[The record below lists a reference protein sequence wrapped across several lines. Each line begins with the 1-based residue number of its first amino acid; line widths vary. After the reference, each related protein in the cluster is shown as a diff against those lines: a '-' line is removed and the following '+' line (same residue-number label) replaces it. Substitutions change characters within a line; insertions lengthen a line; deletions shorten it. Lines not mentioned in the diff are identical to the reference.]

1 MQSQLNPLLLSLKN
15 FFVRIVNHPYTI
27 YFLLALLVLVG
38 LFTFSDYGI
47 SWDEDAQIAIGKSS
61 YDYLFKGD
69 RSLFNFCDRDY
80 GVGFE
85 LPVYALQ
92 QFFKDAKSM
101 YAFRHAC
108 VHFFF
113 LLGVFF
119 FYKSLLVIFV
129 QNSQR
134 YFLGLLG
141 VLFLVLSPRLYAE
154 SYYNSKDLVLLAACC
169 INFYTLLRCM
179 QKPAWGPCM
188 WHAFSTAYLIDI
200 RIVGVMHFVLAL
212 CWLLFRILTSKE
224 KRNEWIRM
232 FLLFLMATPL
242 LLYLIWPYLYEDPVH
257 RFVQAFQNMKQFR
270 WNFDLVF
277 FGEVMLSSKIP
288 WYYTLVWIGVTT
300 PLLYLMLSLTGILS
314 TLFRSVHSRFKEEG
328 SLAALTALALFAGPI
343 AATLLF
349 HSILYDGW
357 RQLYFVYPFL
367 IILSVYGW
375 YQLWSIAKPILRM
388 ALLILTSVQLL
399 SVLFFMFQNHPY
411 QMVYFNELPARK
423 NQALLRNYDRDYWGL
438 SYRQAFEHLSEVVK
452 LPDED
457 TIRIVVQ
464 NIPGRFNAIFAPE
477 PLRSRLLIYQAAEVP
492 DIEQPKMHYF
502 ITNFRK
508 EPKTVLDR
516 CTQKVWSVCVQ
527 GSDLIAIYKLKGE
540 EDCYE

>member
-1 MQSQLNPLLLSLKN
+1 M
-15 FFVRIVNHPYTI
+15 RIVNHPYTI

-38 LFTFSDYGI
+38 LFSFSDYGI
-47 SWDEDAQIAIGKSS
+47 SWDEDAQIAIGRTS
-61 YDYLFKGD
+61 YNYVFKGD
-69 RSLFNFCDRDY
+69 RALFNFCDRDY

-85 LPVYALQ
+85 LPLYALQ
-92 QFFKDAKSM
+92 QFFKDPISM

-108 VHFFF
+108 VHLFF

-129 QNSQR
+129 QNPQR
-134 YFLGLLG
+134 YFLALLG
-141 VLFLVLSPRLYAE
+141 VLFLILSPRMYAE
-154 SYYNSKDLVLLAACC
+154 SFYNSKDLVLLAACC
-169 INFYTLLRCM
+169 INFYTLLRCIH
-179 QKPAWGPCM
+179 KPDWGSTL
-188 WHAFSTAYLIDI
+188 WHAFTTAFLIDI

-212 CWLLFRILTSKE
+212 GWLLFRILASKE
-224 KRNEWIRM
+224 QRKEWIRIL
-232 FLLFLMATPL
+232 LLFLFATPL
-242 LLYLIWPYLYEDPVH
+242 MLYLIWPYLYEDPVH

-300 PLLYLMLSLTGILS
+300 PLLYLMLSLIGTLS
-314 TLFRSVHSRFKEEG
+314 TLFRSLRTGLREEV
-328 SLAALTALALFAGPI
+328 SLATLTALVLFCGPI
-343 AATLLF
+343 AATLIF

-357 RQLYFVYPFL
+357 RQLYFVYPFV

-375 YQLWSIAKPILRM
+375 YQLWIIAKPNIRI
-388 ALLILTSVQLL
+388 ALLTLTCVQLL
-399 SVLFFMFQNHPY
+399 AVLFFMIQNHPN

-423 NQALLRNYDRDYWGL
+423 DQALLKNYDRDYWGL
-438 SYRQAFEHLSEVVK
+438 SYRQAFEHLNEVV
-452 LPDED
+452 LAEETDS
-457 TIRIVVQ
+457 IRIVVQ

-477 PLRSRLLIYQAAEVP
+477 PLRSRLLIYQADEVP
-492 DIEQPKMHYF
+492 DTEQTKMHYF

-516 CTQKVWSVCVQ
+516 CTQKVWSVNVQ
-527 GSDLIAIYKLKGE
+527 GSDLMAIYKLKGE